1 MESIKEMVAMGVDWV
16 KDRLSERTSWDGIVL
31 IIAGIAF
38 LVLKPIANLMAL
50 FAIGYGAWT
59 IYKKED

>member
-1 MESIKEMVAMGVDWV
+1 MKILNWIEERFW
-16 KDRLSERTSWDGIVL
+16 ERTTWDGVIL

-38 LVLKPIANLMAL
+38 LVLKPIANLIAL

-59 IYKKED
+59 IYKKEDV